1 MAEIVVGAMGSLLP
15 KLANLIKEE
24 YNLQKKVRGEIMFL
38 ETELKSMEAALIK
51 VSEAPID
58 QPPDIQVKLWTRE
71 VRELS
76 YDLEDRIDKFM
87 VRIDIGMQPSKHHSF
102 KGFIDRSLSLL
113 TKGKIRH
120 NIGIDIKDIR
130 SRIKDV
136 SERRDRYKV
145 DQVPSKPVGR
155 TIDNLRLSA
164 LYKKATELVGTEEKS
179 NDLIKRLVLVEGDEA
194 SKQQVVV
201 SIVGFGG
208 LGKTTLANLVYEKL
222 KGQFHCGAFVSV
234 SHNPNMDMI
243 FKNML
248 HQLDG
253 ENYKYINQETWSE
266 EQLISKLRK
275 FLEHKR
281 YGFIGAGHAM
291 TRPYNSVSRGGSNPR
306 YLIVVDDI
314 WNNSAWETIQC
325 ALIQNECG
333 SRIITTTRNLDV
345 AKQSGADVYQLDP
358 LSSTDST
365 KLFNQRIFGSED
377 KCPPDNLVEVC
388 RKILRKC
395 GGVPL
400 AIITIA
406 SMLSNKNE
414 KENTQNYWSRV
425 YQSMGSGLDGSTNVK
440 DMRRIL
446 SVSYYDLPSRLKSCL
461 LYLSL
466 FPEDYEIEIEDL
478 IWKWI
483 GEGFVHEE
491 QGRTLYEVGEA
502 YIEELVNRSMIQAG
516 IVGGNGRTITCRVH
530 DMVLDLTNF
539 LSNEEHFLTKLDGQ
553 KQISLPNKIR
563 RLSLKINQEEEVKQ
577 LGTMD
582 FSHVRSLTVSSKDF
596 LLIPNFS
603 TFPVLR
609 VLDLRNCP
617 AVKDHDFKE
626 ICNMFH
632 LRYLGIDGFSITEIP
647 KEIQNLQVLQV
658 LHIKY
663 MQIEKMPST
672 IIHLQQL
679 QLLRVSDYI
688 RLPDGFGKLKSL
700 QEVKGTTIIIESPS
714 MLHDLGSLTE
724 LRTLAIYFRD
734 WDESYEK
741 PFIQCLSNLVNL
753 KSMRIEGQMSSLYS
767 ECDNLYPGP
776 QELCSIDMDVDH
788 GINAVPRWMSSFC
801 FLSSVNIE
809 LLTLGEQDL
818 QVLGSIPSLSDLR
831 IIVKELTQDRDARL
845 VIGKCYSFQCLTRLI
860 ISYGSMEV
868 VFAPGAMQHLK
879 ELYLRFSVQD
889 TVHKFGDANFGLEN
903 LSSLERVTFKIKVD
917 GSTTPKEVETVKDEI
932 QKAMDMNP
940 RKPTSTS
947 TIEHD
952 TVEGRIRLGLYV
964 NKAALIFSD
973 GFGGPNTN
981 RRSQRTQPVPPSRF
995 MGAAPL
1001 LLRD

>member
-58 QPPDIQVKLWTRE
+58 HPPDIQVKLWTRE

-76 YDLEDRIDKFM
+76 YDLEDSIDKFM
-87 VRIDIGMQPSKHHSF
+87 VRIDGGKKPSKHHSF
-102 KGFIDRSLSLL
+102 KGFIDRSLNLL

-164 LYKKATELVGTEEKS
+164 LYRKATELVGTEEKS
-179 NDLIKRLVLVEGDEA
+179 NDLIKRLVDDGGVA

-222 KGQFHCGAFVSV
+222 KGKFDCGAFVFV

-253 ENYKYINQETWSE
+253 ENYKYINNQATWSE
-266 EQLISKLRK
+266 EQLISELRK

-281 YGFIGAGHAM
+281 YFI
-291 TRPYNSVSRGGSNPR
+291 V
-306 YLIVVDDI
+306 IDDI
-314 WNNSAWETIQC
+314 WNNSAWETIQY

-345 AKQSGADVYQLDP
+345 AKQSGAVYQLEP
-358 LSSTDST
+358 LSFTDST

-377 KCPPDNLVEVC
+377 KCPPDNLAEAS

-406 SMLSNKNE
+406 SMLSNRNA

-425 YQSMGSGLDGSTNVK
+425 YQYMGSGLDGSTNVK

-461 LYLSL
+461 LYLNL

-483 GEGFVHEE
+483 GEGFVQEE
-491 QGRTLYEVGEA
+491 QGRTLYEVGEV
-502 YIEELVNRSMIQAG
+502 YIEELVNRSMIQP
-516 IVGGNGRTITCRVH
+516 VKLDGNSKTITCRVH

-539 LSNEEHFLTKLDGQ
+539 LSNEEHFLTKLGGQ
-553 KQISLPNKIR
+553 KEISPPNKIR
-563 RLSLKINQEEEVKQ
+563 RLSLNKINQEEEVKQ

-596 LLIPNFS
+596 HLIPNLS

-609 VLDLRNCP
+609 VLDLRKCLE
-617 AVKDHDFKE
+617 VKDHHFKD

-632 LRYLGIDGFSITEIP
+632 LRYLSINANSITYFP
-647 KEIQNLQVLQV
+647 KEIQNLQFLQV
-658 LHIKY
+658 LHITR
-663 MQIEKMPST
+663 MHVIKMPST

-679 QLLRVSDYI
+679 QRLWVSPFI

-700 QEVKGTTIIIESPS
+700 QEVKGTVIIESPS

-724 LRTLAIYFRD
+724 LRTLAVDFRD
-734 WDESYEK
+734 WDDSYEK

-753 KSMRIEGQMSSLYS
+753 KSMRIQGQISSLYS
-767 ECDNLYPGP
+767 ECDSLDPGP
-776 QELCSIDMDVDH
+776 QELCSIYMDAVH
-788 GINAVPRWMSSFC
+788 GLNAVPRWMSSLC
-801 FLSSVNIE
+801 FLSSLNIE
-809 LLTLGEQDL
+809 LLSLGEQNL

-831 IIVKELTQDRDARL
+831 IIVKEPTQDRDERL
-845 VIGKCYSFQCLTRLI
+845 VIGKCYPFQCLTRLV

-879 ELYLRFSVQD
+879 ELYLEFCVQGA
-889 TVHKFGDANFGLEN
+889 VHKFGDANFGLEN
-903 LSSLERVTFKIKVD
+903 LSSLEHVTVKIKLD
-917 GSTTPKEVETVKDEI
+917 SSTPKEVEAVVDEI
-932 QKAMDMNP
+932 QKAVDMNP
-940 RKPTSTS
+940 GKPTSIIKRETKQ
-947 TIEHD
+947 E
-952 TVEGRIRLGLYV
+952 RIRCGMYV
-964 NKAALIFSD
+964 HGAVLAFLD
-973 GFGGPNTN
+973 GSAGPNTYK
-981 RRSQRTQPVPPSRF
+981 RS
-995 MGAAPL
+995 
-1001 LLRD
+1001 